1 LPTLVVNNR
10 QYRGKLEKGAVLKAI
25 CSGFEETT
33 DPAVCLSNGKCLL
46 IFSLGRTTEIC
57 HVDLFLDL
65 ILLIFWTDVE
75 TNECLT
81 NNGGCW
87 QDKVANITAC
97 KVFFFMKTNYLITS
111 YYRPIV
117 SYVLTM
123 LNICSGYI
131 PWASM

>member
-1 LPTLVVNNR
+1 MPTLVVNNR

-46 IFSLGRTTEIC
+46 TFGTREIC
-57 HVDLFLDL
+57 DVDLFLDL
-65 ILLIFWTDVE
+65 ILLISCADVE

-87 QDKVANITAC
+87 QDKAANITAC
-97 KVFFFMKTNYLITS
+97 KVFIFMKIDFLIT
-111 YYRPIV
+111 R
-117 SYVLTM
+117 
-123 LNICSGYI
+123 
-131 PWASM
+131 